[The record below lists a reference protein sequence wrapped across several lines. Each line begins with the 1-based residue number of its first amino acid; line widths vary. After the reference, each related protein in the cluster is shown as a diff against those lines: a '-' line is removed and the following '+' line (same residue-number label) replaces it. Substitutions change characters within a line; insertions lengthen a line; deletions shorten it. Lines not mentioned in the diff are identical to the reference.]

1 MTFLN
6 SNMLS
11 ARTRPERF
19 LHASCLPAASRG
31 VRDWLPF
38 PHTAWP
44 ASTSLTTMDV
54 VASLLVHFLD
64 FSPLSNGFNI

>member
-54 VASLLVHFLD
+54 VASVSAFL
-64 FSPLSNGFNI
+64 GF